1 MNIKTRHL
9 KQERQTWLRT
19 LDYIQVEHVLLKNYL
34 SDILKNDITAEVLEE
49 VEYFQSQFINNDA
62 VIALLRRDIAGLSKP
77 AEFSLVADT
86 DFTKLYKKQGKL
98 RADIELME
106 LGFIRLKFKF
116 HNYFAAAL

>member
-19 LDYIQVEHVLLKNYL
+19 LDYIQVEHVLLKNCL

-49 VEYFQSQFINNDA
+49 VEYFQNQFINNDTI
-62 VIALLRRDIAGLSKP
+62 IALLRRDIAGLNKLS
-77 AEFSLVADT
+77 EFSAVADT

-116 HNYFAAAL
+116 QSYFAEAL